1 MTTDSISVW
10 RKSSRSSGGEGQCVE
25 VAAIPVW
32 RKSSRSSGSEGQ
44 CIEVAAIGY
53 RIAIRDSKNP
63 GRAML
68 VVGPAAW
75 AAFTDRIKHGDH

>member
-1 MTTDSISVW
+1 MTTDSFPVW

-25 VAAIPVW
+25 VAAI
-32 RKSSRSSGSEGQ
+32 
-44 CIEVAAIGY
+44 AH

-68 VVGPAAW
+68 IVGPAAW
-75 AAFTDRIKHGDH
+75 TALTDRIKHGGH